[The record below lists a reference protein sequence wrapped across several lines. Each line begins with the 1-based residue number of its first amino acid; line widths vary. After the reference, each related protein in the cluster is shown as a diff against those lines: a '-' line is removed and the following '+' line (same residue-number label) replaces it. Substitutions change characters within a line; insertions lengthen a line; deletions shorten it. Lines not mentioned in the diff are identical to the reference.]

1 MELVLVNNFRL
12 FVSFFVFKSYSQV
25 VLAANE
31 NNVETVMIRWVK
43 VRVRLKT
50 TNSTI
55 LNNFDSFRTT
65 LFFSKAVSKFGS

>member
-31 NNVETVMIRWVK
+31 NNVETVMICWVK

-50 TNSTI
+50 I
-55 LNNFDSFRTT
+55 YIVQF
-65 LFFSKAVSKFGS
+65 